1 MTGAISWFGDTDGS
15 YIGYDYTG
23 GDLGRFFISMVDD
36 SNTEIHFR
44 WNGNAAYVFQ
54 QTLMNAA
61 GVTISAGNF
70 SGAGTSLTGTAAS
83 LNAAQAKTLARS
95 GDLEHPMTFYWSG
108 RDGQPT

>member
-1 MTGAISWFGDTDGS
+1 
-15 YIGYDYTG
+15 
-23 GDLGRFFISMVDD
+23 MVDD

-70 SGAGTSLTGTAAS
+70 SGAGTNLTGTAANLS
-83 LNAAQAKTLARS
+83 VGNSDKLDNRDSTGFMRTFSAPDNIYSQSFSAFASNYGFGAAMLNAS
-95 GDLEHPMTFYWSG
+95 
-108 RDGQPT
+108 DGPIGAH

>member
-1 MTGAISWFGDTDGS
+1 
-15 YIGYDYTG
+15 
-23 GDLGRFFISMVDD
+23 MVDD

-70 SGAGTSLTGTAAS
+70 SGAWQGNSPSSFAAAS
-83 LNAAQAKTLARS
+83 HTHTKSQITDFPASMPASDVYA
-95 GDLEHPMTFYWSG
+95 
-108 RDGQPT
+108 

>member
-1 MTGAISWFGDTDGS
+1 
-15 YIGYDYTG
+15 
-23 GDLGRFFISMVDD
+23 MVDD

-70 SGAGTSLTGTAAS
+70 SGAGTNLTGTAAS
-83 LNAAQAKTLARS
+83 LSVGQATKLPITGYGES
-95 GDLEHPMTFYWSG
+95 GLTFYQTHDVF
-108 RDGQPT
+108 DGSVSD